1 MVPDPNG
8 PRPPA
13 AFDHG
18 ESDDVLPPA
27 PSPRPWPPE
36 PTVAPE
42 GSRSRRLAL
51 ALSRA
56 SVLAAVVAGTAALVV
71 LSPIGTRR
79 IARATAEREVSALLD
94 PDERVFARTFA
105 SQRRPSDLW
114 RLSHGLLVATDRRV
128 LYVGAAPLT
137 LLRPHDPGPRD
148 LYLET
153 WPYESA
159 FSMDAVPNDDG
170 ATVRL
175 RTPNRAVSYQL
186 ASLTEA
192 TAVRAV
198 AADARRRLREDAE
211 RLGRAD
217 VPRTSPER
225 YTTHVVRRNETLTSI
240 ARQYGTQVDVLRQL
254 NGLRD
259 DDVRA
264 GQRLRVPEAPPAP
277 VPDDSVL
284 PTAPAPARR

>member
-1 MVPDPNG
+1 MAPDPNG
-8 PRPPA
+8 PRPA
-13 AFDHG
+13 AAYDRDEHD
-18 ESDDVLPPA
+18 EVLPPA

-36 PTVAPE
+36 PAAVSE
-42 GSRSRRLAL
+42 GSRSRRIAL

-56 SVLAAVVAGTAALVV
+56 SVLVAVVAGTAALVV
-71 LSPIGTRR
+71 LSPVGTRR
-79 IARATAEREVSALLD
+79 IARATAEREVSAMLD

-153 WPYESA
+153 WPYESP
-159 FSMDAVPNDDG
+159 FSMDAAPTSDG
-170 ATVRL
+170 ATVQL

-192 TAVRAV
+192 TALRAV
-198 AADARRRLREDAE
+198 AADARRQLREDAE

-217 VPRTSPER
+217 VPRAAPDR
-225 YTTHVVRRNETLTSI
+225 YTTHLVQRNETLTSI
-240 ARQYGTQVDVLRQL
+240 ARRYGTQVDVLRQL

-259 DDVRA
+259 DNVRA
-264 GQRLRVPEAPPAP
+264 GQRLRVPEAPPE
-277 VPDDSVL
+277 PDPFDSL
-284 PTAPAPARR
+284 PTTAPAPARR